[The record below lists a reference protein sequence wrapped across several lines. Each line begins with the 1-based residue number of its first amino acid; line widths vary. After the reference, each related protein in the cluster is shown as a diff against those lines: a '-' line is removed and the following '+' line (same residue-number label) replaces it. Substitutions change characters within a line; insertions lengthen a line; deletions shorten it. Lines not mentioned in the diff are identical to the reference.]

1 MLNHGGFNLA
11 ISSGIDTVLVNVQL
25 IIDLDDM
32 GVVLQEDS
40 ELIKQERATVV
51 ENGFLE
57 RIIPQDSFNLAV

>member
-40 ELIKQERATVV
+40 KLIKQERATVV